1 MGAPYGLNLL
11 DNCLT
16 CPVREEYCFCN
27 LSVHALQWL
36 NEIKATAVY
45 PKGSMLFM
53 EGQQPRGVFVLCAG
67 QAKLSASSFAGR
79 TILTKVSESGDVL
92 GLNAVVSNR
101 PYEVTGEMT
110 EPGRASFIA
119 RDSLLQFQKD
129 HGEVGLRVAE
139 QMSRDYYA
147 VHEKIR
153 ILGLARSPSQKFAM
167 LLLSWWTST
176 PENHR
181 ATQVKLRLTHEE
193 IAEILGTTRETVSR
207 LFSKFKKKQLLQ
219 LKGSNLV
226 IRNRRA
232 LEKIAPR
239 GIPEVQ

>member
-1 MGAPYGLNLL
+1 M
-11 DNCLT
+11 
-16 CPVREEYCFCN
+16 
-27 LSVHALQWL
+27 
-36 NEIKATAVY
+36 
-45 PKGSMLFM
+45 
-53 EGQQPRGVFVLCAG
+53 
-67 QAKLSASSFAGR
+67 
-79 TILTKVSESGDVL
+79 
-92 GLNAVVSNR
+92 
-101 PYEVTGEMT
+101 
-110 EPGRASFIA
+110 
-119 RDSLLQFQKD
+119 
-129 HGEVGLRVAE
+129 GLRVAE
-139 QMSRDYYA
+139 QLSRDYYA